1 MSRFFRLGLVSSTI
15 LAMLV
20 GCHPQQPFYFHESGD
35 LSHYRGVATEIEY
48 PDAKVETLGDV
59 TGASAP
65 LTLSNPD
72 PREVW
77 DLTLEEAMHI
87 AVANAKVMK
96 QIGAAAVNLAGTT
109 GPGAPTF
116 LTTNPNNAPT
126 VYDPALIETDGR
138 SGVDAALS
146 AFDAQLAANMT
157 WQRQDTPLNST
168 FSTATTGFI
177 STAVTEGEAAT
188 FQSSLSKTT
197 ATGGTVA
204 LNSTVQYQESD
215 FPSEFAQFNS
225 AYTTTL
231 EFAAT
236 QPLLQGAGVTFNQIA
251 GPSGVAG
258 FNNGV
263 LIARI
268 NTDIAL
274 ATFEAGIRNMV
285 SDVENAYW
293 ELYFSYRN
301 LDAVV
306 AGRNAALATW
316 RRIYA
321 LAVVGA
327 RGGEAEKEAQA
338 REQYFLFRSSVEQAL
353 ASLYKAES
361 NMRYMMGLATSDGRL
376 IRPKDEPTT
385 AKVAFDWYQIH
396 CEALARNVELR
407 EQKWVVKR
415 RELEL
420 VASKNYLLP
429 RLDAI
434 AKYRFLGLGHQLV
447 ATGSDLDTSD
457 PANREAYALNNTLLG
472 DYQEWTLGFE
482 FKMPLGFRKEMANV
496 RNSELR
502 LARERAVLQEE
513 ELELSHQLGFA
524 IRDLDA
530 NYVLS
535 ESDFNRRVAAQR
547 EVDAVQAAY
556 DTGTVTLDV
565 LLLAQ
570 RNLFQAESD
579 YYRAVVD
586 YNKSITQVHLRKGS
600 LLEYN
605 GIYLAEG
612 PWPGKAYFDANKLAR
627 ARSAGIYLDYGYTR
641 PGVISRGPIVQNA
654 GQQAA
659 ASPAPMPTP
668 AQPPVDGN
676 PETVPSPQPN
686 GPATDE
692 QQPTPPTAPKVLGPQ
707 AGGPAVKTTDRWLA
721 ATTPTT
727 SARGA
732 GQRDGSSDR
741 TVAMS
746 PSGPGA
752 TAAAVQPAPD
762 GGWKVRQAAYQA
774 PLPAWRNAPT
784 AVSDTSAS
792 NTTKVDTGNEPV
804 PYSPFTES
812 DRTASGWKGAQH

>member
-1 MSRFFRLGLVSSTI
+1 MSRLPSFGLVLSGVAV
-15 LAMLV
+15 AMVV
-20 GCHPQQPFYFHESGD
+20 GCQPQQPFYFHETGD
-35 LSHYRGVATEIEY
+35 MSHYRGVATEIEY
-48 PDAKVETLGDV
+48 PDAKVESLGDV
-59 TGASAP
+59 AGATAP
-65 LTLSNPD
+65 LTLSNPE
-72 PREVW
+72 PREIW

-87 AVANAKVMK
+87 ALANAKVMK
-96 QIGAAAVNLAGTT
+96 QLGAAAINNAGTS
-109 GPGAPTF
+109 GPSAPTF
-116 LTTNPNNAPT
+116 IVNNPAGAAS

-138 SGVDAALS
+138 TGVDAALA
-146 AFDAQLAANMT
+146 AFDAQLSASAQ
-157 WQRQDTPLNST
+157 WQRQDTPLNAIT
-168 FSTATTGFI
+168 TANTTGAGFLAT
-177 STAVTEGEAAT
+177 SANEGEAAT

-197 ATGGTVA
+197 ATGGSVA

-215 FPSEFAQFNS
+215 FPAAFSQFNS
-225 AYTTTL
+225 YYTTTL
-231 EFAAT
+231 EMAAT

-251 GPSGVAG
+251 GPGGLPG

-274 ATFEAGIRNMV
+274 ASFEANIRNMV
-285 SDVENAYW
+285 SDVETAYW

-301 LDAVV
+301 LDSVV
-306 AGRNAALATW
+306 AGRNAALSTW

-327 RGGEAEKEAQA
+327 RGGEADKEAQA
-338 REQYFLFRSSVEQAL
+338 REQYFLFRSSVEQSLGA
-353 ASLYKAES
+353 LYKAES

-385 AKVAFDWYQIH
+385 ARVSFDWYQIH

-407 EQKWVVKR
+407 EQKWTVKR

-420 VASKNYLLP
+420 VAAKNYLLP
-429 RLDAI
+429 RLDAV
-434 AKYRFLGLGHQLV
+434 AKYDFLGLGNQLLS
-447 ATGSDLDTSD
+447 ANSQLDTTGG
-457 PANREAYALNNTLLG
+457 ANREAYAVNNLLLG
-472 DYQEWTLGFE
+472 DYQQWTLGLE

-556 DTGTVTLDV
+556 DTGTITLDV

-586 YNKSITQVHLRKGS
+586 YNKSIIQVHLRKGS

-605 GIYLAEG
+605 GVYLAEG
-612 PWPGKAYFDANKLAR
+612 PWPGKAYFDASKLAR

-641 PGVISRGPIVQNA
+641 PGVVSRGPINQNA
-654 GQQAA
+654 GQQAGA
-659 ASPAPMPTP
+659 VAVPTP
-668 AQPPVDGN
+668 AQPPLGGN
-676 PETVPSPQPN
+676 PEVVPPPQPN
-686 GPATDE
+686 MPAAGDLQPPE
-692 QQPTPPTAPKVLGPQ
+692 PTPSVNATGPQ
-707 AGGPAVKTTDRWLA
+707 AGGPAMNRPVA
-721 ATTPTT
+721 ATTAATVGKMAEQRNGT
-727 SARGA
+727 SNNAA
-732 GQRDGSSDR
+732 
-741 TVAMS
+741 VVN
-746 PSGPGA
+746 PGGRWSA
-752 TAAAVQPAPD
+752 VAAAKTAPD
-762 GGWKVRQAAYQA
+762 SGWKVRQAAYQE
-774 PLPAWRNAPT
+774 PLPAGQNVAT
-784 AVSDTSAS
+784 AAS
-792 NTTKVDTGNEPV
+792 GSTAGNTTKADIGDESV
-804 PYSPFTES
+804 PNSPFAES
-812 DRTASGWKGAQH
+812 DRTAAGWKGAQR